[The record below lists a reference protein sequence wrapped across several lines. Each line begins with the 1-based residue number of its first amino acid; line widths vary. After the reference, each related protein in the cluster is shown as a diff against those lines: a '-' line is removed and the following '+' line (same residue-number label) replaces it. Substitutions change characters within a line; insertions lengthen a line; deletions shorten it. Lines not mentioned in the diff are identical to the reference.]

1 MPAISQAKADMQD
14 PREHAV
20 WALSPVP
27 IDEGGTP
34 LVLPLMSLQFISEH
48 LWRCGFRHHPE
59 LQEIV
64 ASTDEHTA
72 FMAGGVRWMPK
83 DAVDEPAPE
92 VDLSAISDEEA
103 AAIEAALAR
112 RKGKP

>member
-1 MPAISQAKADMQD
+1 M
-14 PREHAV
+14 
-20 WALSPVP
+20 
-27 IDEGGTP
+27 
-34 LVLPLMSLQFISEH
+34 
-48 LWRCGFRHHPE
+48 
-59 LQEIV
+59 